1 MQNWQVAAAL
11 ERMAGLLALKGEK
24 DFKVRAYSQAAR
36 QVIRTAEPLAALIEA
51 GKLEQLPGI
60 GPALARKITE
70 LVKSGRSEFLARL
83 EAEVPSSLLALFSIP
98 GVGYKTAATLVQ
110 KLQLQHL
117 DQLEEAA
124 RAGRVAELAGLGP
137 RLEQNIIHFF
147 EQRRHR
153 TEKFHRG
160 VAVPLADQLTA
171 YLLEHTAVAQAGA
184 AGELRRGVELVS
196 EVVLVVALR
205 RQADR
210 SALEKD
216 LLRQP
221 GLLEASPEE
230 NGLAVRT
237 VTGVPVRFSFTGE
250 KEFPTA
256 LAAATGS
263 GEHWSRLVALAREA
277 GLKLDQEGLF
287 GRHGR
292 VLLFEEADLY
302 AALGLPPIPPELR
315 EDGAEIGAAQEGRL
329 PQLIEAD
336 MIRGDLH
343 LHSDWSDGVATI
355 EAMAATAEALGYE
368 YAAITDHSP
377 SLQIAGGLSPERLRR
392 QIAQIRSFNEKN
404 PRCRLFSGI
413 EVDIRPDGSLDLPD
427 DLLDELDVVVASVHS
442 HFKQGCEE
450 MTARICRAMEHP
462 AVQIIGHP
470 TGRLL
475 GSRGG
480 YQVDV
485 ERLIRQAA
493 ATGTILELN
502 ASPQRLDLPDI
513 YLRRARE
520 AGVLLTIN
528 TDAHSPVTMEDMSYG
543 VTAARRGWLEGA
555 DVLNTLPRDRLE
567 KMLKVK
573 RRHGCKR

>member
-1 MQNWQVAAAL
+1 MAAAL

-24 DFKVRAYSQAAR
+24 DYKVRAYSQAAR

-83 EAEVPSSLLALFSIP
+83 EAEVSPSLLALFSIP

-110 KLQLQHL
+110 KLQLQHME
-117 DQLEEAA
+117 QLEEAA
-124 RAGRVAELAGLGP
+124 RAGRVAELAGLG
-137 RLEQNIIHFF
+137 RSLEQNIIHFF
-147 EQRRHR
+147 EQRHHR
-153 TEKFHRG
+153 AEKFHRG
-160 VAVPLADQLTA
+160 VAVPLADQLNS
-171 YLLEHTAVAQAGA
+171 YLLEHPAVARAGA
-184 AGELRRGVELVS
+184 AGELRRGVELVG

-205 RQADR
+205 RQAGR

-216 LLRQP
+216 LSRQP
-221 GLLEASPEE
+221 GLLDVSPEQ
-230 NGLAVRT
+230 NGLTVRT
-237 VTGVPVRFSFTGE
+237 IAGVPVRLYFTGE
-250 KEFPTA
+250 EEFPTA

-263 GEHWSRLVALAREA
+263 DEHWTRLAALAREA
-277 GLKLDQEGLF
+277 GLALSREGLF
-287 GRHGR
+287 SSRGR
-292 VLLFEEADLY
+292 VPLSEETDLY

-315 EDGAEIGAAQEGRL
+315 EDGSEIRAAQEGRL

-336 MIRGDLH
+336 MICGDLH

-355 EAMAATAEALGYE
+355 EAMAAAAEALGYE

-377 SLQIAGGLSPERLRR
+377 SLQIAGGLSPERLRC
-392 QIAQIRSFNEKN
+392 QIAQIRSINVKN
-404 PRCRLFSGI
+404 PRCRLLCGI

-427 DLLDELDVVVASVHS
+427 DLLDELDVVIASVHS
-442 HFKQGCEE
+442 HFKQGREE

-475 GSRGG
+475 GSRGS

-485 ERLIRQAA
+485 ECLIRQAA

-513 YLRRARE
+513 HLRRARE
-520 AGVLLTIN
+520 AGVLITIN
-528 TDAHSPVTMEDMSYG
+528 TDAHSTVTMEDMRYG
-543 VTAARRGWLEGA
+543 VTAARRGWLEEA
-555 DVLNTLPRDRLE
+555 DVLNTLPRERLE
-567 KMLKVK
+567 MVLKAK
-573 RRHGCKR
+573 RRRGCKR